1 MTNYK
6 TSTDKHVME
15 FNRLELNI
23 SMKKKSKKDNFTYI
37 MTLKNRFISQSP
49 FQEIYMVFQRSFH
62 FEQVGIIMMNLQSIP
77 GNSDNCS
84 KSASI

>member
-23 SMKKKSKKDNFTYI
+23 SMKKKIKKGKLYLYYD
-37 MTLKNRFISQSP
+37 
-49 FQEIYMVFQRSFH
+49 
-62 FEQVGIIMMNLQSIP
+62 FE
-77 GNSDNCS
+77 
-84 KSASI
+84 K